1 MNESTYLA
9 SAGSVH
15 GLRGLAQK
23 FCEDI
28 LIQLKKKPLRYHV
41 AKADET
47 FRHQKKISHFHP
59 ENELVLQCCGT
70 SLWELTDGV
79 IEVPANHIV
88 LLPRGVPHKEY
99 RKVCDGRSCN
109 INLYVMS
116 HAIGF
121 HSHIKPIKKGLASG
135 PGNVRGLIKSNYSQ
149 IIVDLLDEIT
159 RQPFEQQFESILIS
173 RIFETILGFVRKAF
187 INSENAYDYSHV
199 TSMCIQEV
207 LSHVC
212 EPQLN
217 VAWLAN
223 RVNRSSDYISNTF
236 KKDMGVKL
244 TDYINE
250 QRVFL
255 GKKLLNTTSLD
266 IGEIAR
272 SCGYLDPN
280 YFGRVFKKMT
290 AVTPREYRTEK
301 SLL

>member
-1 MNESTYLA
+1 MDERTFLA
-9 SAGSVH
+9 SAGSLK
-15 GLRGLAQK
+15 GLRGLTQK
-23 FCEDI
+23 YCEDI
-28 LIQLKKKPLRYHV
+28 LVQLKRKPLRYHV
-41 AKADET
+41 ATSNET
-47 FRHQKKISHFHP
+47 FRQQKKISHFHT
-59 ENELVLQCCGT
+59 ENEFVLQCSGT
-70 SLWELTDGV
+70 SCWELTDGML
-79 IEVPANHIV
+79 EVPANHVV
-88 LLPRGVPHKEY
+88 LLPRGVPHKES
-99 RKVCDGRSCN
+99 RNIDDGRSCN
-109 INLYVMS
+109 INLYVMAN
-116 HAIGF
+116 AIGY
-121 HSHIKPIKKGLASG
+121 HSHIRPLKKGLISG
-135 PGNVRGLIKSNYSQ
+135 PRDVSGLIKSKYSQ
-149 IIVDLLDEIT
+149 IIVDLMDEIS
-159 RQPFEQQFESILIS
+159 RQPFDQQFESILIS
-173 RIFETILGFVRKAF
+173 RMFETVLGFIRKSF
-187 INSENAYDYSHV
+187 INSEEAYDYSHV

-255 GKKLLNTTSLD
+255 GKKLLETTSLD

-290 AVTPREYRTEK
+290 LVTPREYRAGK
-301 SLL
+301 VLN